1 MDSSTEPATNNG
13 DKSGGNDK
21 TRIRVGAVIALALAA
36 GLIAWIVIDR
46 SGNDSATT
54 TTPSTTGAESPVG
67 PVAVSAEGLSALV
80 ADVGHTVYWAG
91 AIAGKHYEFLKRSDG
106 RVYVRYLPKGVAAAD
121 PNSSYLIIATYPFP
135 KAYEALEAVAKG
147 SDKVKIPGGGIVA
160 GLLANGG
167 HPKNVHF
174 AFPGVDYQGEIYD
187 PTPGKALAVATS
199 GDIQP
204 VP

>member
-121 PNSSYLIIATYPFP
+121 PSSDYLIIATYPFP

-147 SDKVKIPGGGIVA
+147 SDKVKIPDGGIV
-160 GLLANGG
+160 GVTEGNRTS
-167 HPKNVHF
+167 VHF
-174 AFPGVDYQGEIYD
+174 AFPGVPYQGEIYD

>member
-121 PNSSYLIIATYPFP
+121 PNSDYLIIATYPFP

-147 SDKVKIPGGGIVA
+147 SDRVKIPDGGIV
-160 GLLANGG
+160 GVTEGNRTS
-167 HPKNVHF
+167 VHF
-174 AFPGVDYQGEIYD
+174 AFPGVPYQGEIYD
-187 PTPGKALAVATS
+187 PAPGRALAVATS